1 MSKVRIHALAK
12 ELGVESKRM
21 LEIIAGMGVEAKTAS
36 SSIDEETAETIKSL
50 IAEENKPKAKA
61 PDAPMKATA
70 RKAEGKA
77 ETKPVEAPAQAEAQP
92 DAPVAPTEIK
102 LENTKAEVKPD
113 PKPEAKPAE
122 VKAEVAPKP
131 APDVSRNTLPHRAPV
146 ITIMGH
152 VDHGKT
158 SLLDYIRSTKVAERE
173 AGGITQ
179 HVGAFEAST
188 PKGKIMFID
197 TPGHEAFTSIRA
209 RGAQVADI
217 AVIVIAA
224 DDSIMP
230 QTREAI
236 AHAKAAKVPI
246 VVAINKID
254 LPGVNPDKVMQ
265 DLTNVNLIPEA
276 YGGDTIV
283 VPISAKTGKG
293 VDDLLENLS
302 LVAELED
309 LRADPNGDLQG
320 VIIESKIDKQAG
332 VLATVLIQEGTIKV
346 SDFLV
351 VGELY
356 GKIRAMTDS
365 NGTRVTEAGPGSAVQ
380 VLGFG
385 QTPVAGEIV
394 TRAANEHAAR
404 EVIAERKDTRRDDE
418 DATERR
424 NNPVQRGAAAGM
436 TLEDILGKPGEVKV
450 EAKEVNLI
458 LRADT
463 QGSLEALEGIL
474 ARESNDDVVVNVMF
488 AGIGSPTEGDVLLA
502 STADARIMAFNTT
515 APGSVQKMAENKKL
529 EIKSYR
535 IIYELIDDV
544 KKMMR
549 GNTGPVMEDRVIG
562 KAEVRMVIPVPRTNG
577 NIAGSYVTEGKV
589 LRGAKVRI
597 LRKNK
602 EIHRGQISGL
612 KRFKDDAREVLQG
625 YECGINVSNFDNYE
639 VGDILEISETVE
651 VPQTA

>member
-36 SSIDEETAETIKSL
+36 SSIDEETAETIKNL
-50 IAEENKPKAKA
+50 IAEENTPKAAKVEAKA
-61 PDAPMKATA
+61 PAKAP
-70 RKAEGKA
+70 
-77 ETKPVEAPAQAEAQP
+77 EA
-92 DAPVAPTEIK
+92 APTEAPVQAVSSK
-102 LENTKAEVKPD
+102 NAKAEVKPA
-113 PKPEAKPAE
+113 PKPEAKPVEARVE
-122 VKAEVAPKP
+122 SAVEAAPTP
-131 APDVSRNTLPHRAPV
+131 APEVSSNAVSRNTLPHRPPV

-179 HVGAFEAST
+179 HVGAFEANT
-188 PKGKIMFID
+188 PKGKIVFID

-309 LRADPNGDLQG
+309 LRADPQGDLKG

-332 VLATVLIQEGTIKV
+332 VLATVLVQEGTVKV

-365 NGTRVTEAGPGSAVQ
+365 NGGRVTEAGPGTAVQ
-380 VLGFG
+380 ILGFG
-385 QTPVAGEIV
+385 QTPIAGEIV

-404 EVIAERKDTRRDDE
+404 EVIEARKDTRRDDE

-424 NNPVQRGAAAGM
+424 NTPIQRGAAAGM

-474 ARESNDDVVVNVMF
+474 ARESNDDVTVNVMF
-488 AGIGSPTEGDVLLA
+488 SGIGSPTEGDVLLA
-502 STADARIMAFNTT
+502 STADAKIMAFNTT

-549 GNTGPVMEDRVIG
+549 GNTGPVMEDRVVG

-589 LRGAKVRI
+589 VRGAKVRI

-651 VPQTA
+651 VPQPA